1 MCLLYFSNKKDKVIA
16 NRLFRRISRLK
27 LKKGEESL
35 NSIREVSDTWN
46 FDSDGLAYYFPKQ
59 YYNYLLNLGYSQEDI
74 ENKSL
79 MKLFYLVNAKTLPSF
94 GARKFFSRCR

>member
-27 LKKGEESL
+27 LKKGEEPL

-94 GARKFFSRCR
+94 GARKFFSLCR